1 MGWTKI
7 FSLTNVFVFFWLKLL
22 RWNTNWKKKKKKI
35 HWYQNYVKIS
45 SLLLSTLCRSTVST
59 KSMLIFM
66 GVTKA
71 VRQM

>member
-1 MGWTKI
+1 M
-7 FSLTNVFVFFWLKLL
+7 FLYFFDWSYFAGIQIE
-22 RWNTNWKKKKKKI
+22 KKKKKI

>member
-7 FSLTNVFVFFWLKLL
+7 FSLTNVFVFFWLSYFAGIQIE
-22 RWNTNWKKKKKKI
+22 KKKKN

>member
-1 MGWTKI
+1 M
-7 FSLTNVFVFFWLKLL
+7 FLYFFDWSYFAGIQIE
-22 RWNTNWKKKKKKI
+22 KKKKI

>member
-1 MGWTKI
+1 M
-7 FSLTNVFVFFWLKLL
+7 FLYFFDWSYFAGIQIE
-22 RWNTNWKKKKKKI
+22 KKKI